1 MEKLEQI
8 NYSEIGKMGV
18 NILLAKI
25 DNLKVGRGFKISDF
39 PSYQEMRELTS
50 KVEPHLSEI
59 NIFRRVADEKKLI
72 YSIKR
77 VA

>member
-1 MEKLEQI
+1 MKRLEQI
-8 NYSEIGKMGV
+8 NYSEIEKMGV

-25 DNLKVGRGFKISDF
+25 DNLKVGRGLRISRFSD
-39 PSYQEMRELTS
+39 YQEMRELTS

-59 NIFRRVADEKKLI
+59 NIFRRVADEKNLI
-72 YSIKR
+72 YTIRR